1 MGKCGAGV
9 SSSAERS
16 DAFTHAHAAT
26 TGIRTRHPPTLSK
39 DPTSGLPMMSWGER
53 TGAGI

>member
-16 DAFTHAHAAT
+16 DAFTHAAT